1 MNAQEEA
8 GDEVNSDP
16 TVMSSELLSSLSLIH
31 KVKKDLSQLYS
42 IKHILKKELSGVSI
56 VAQWKCI

>member
-42 IKHILKKELSGVSI
+42 IKHILKKELSAVSI